1 MATPDNV
8 VAGRTAIV
16 GLGHTAQGELPGH
29 SAEENAVDA
38 ALLALADAGLTVDDL
53 DGLIACKSVQGQGND
68 VNVGAL
74 LGVNLPYVQSLDYGT
89 CNFSLHL
96 AVMAIVSGMA
106 STVLLTYGANA
117 RSGKFDFGKPM
128 YGADMASAAGLVHI
142 AGRAGLAL
150 QRHKAIYGTTDEQF
164 GMLAVGQRDWAQKN
178 PNAIFRMP
186 MSMADYLA
194 EPYMVD
200 PLRRSDVTM
209 ISDGGV
215 ALVVTTAEH
224 ARQLPNPP
232 VYISGMAEY
241 AGVRGDHNPENLMR
255 PWLRDS
261 AATIWAST
269 GLRPAD
275 IDALY
280 IQDPTAVW
288 SLQMLEY
295 YGFCGIGDGGPF
307 LAEGHT
313 LPGGSLPLN
322 THGGQLSESYTW
334 GWMHVVE
341 AVRQL
346 RGQAG
351 ERQLDAPE
359 IGMYC
364 SSHGF
369 VKAAA
374 SVLSTNQSVGQ

>member
-1 MATPDNV
+1 
-8 VAGRTAIV
+8 
-16 GLGHTAQGELPGH
+16 
-29 SAEENAVDA
+29 
-38 ALLALADAGLTVDDL
+38 
-53 DGLIACKSVQGQGND
+53 
-68 VNVGAL
+68 L

-150 QRHKAIYGTTDEQF
+150 QRHKAVYGTTDEQF

-178 PNAIFRMP
+178 PNAIFRTP
-186 MSMADYLA
+186 LSMADYLA

-241 AGVRGDHNPENLMR
+241 AGMRGEHNPENLMR

-261 AATIWAST
+261 AVTIWAST

-295 YGFCGIGDGGPF
+295 YGFCGFGEGGPF

-369 VKAAA
+369 VKAAV
-374 SVLSTNQSVGQ
+374 SVFSTNQSVGQ

>member
-1 MATPDNV
+1 MSTVRNP
-8 VAGRTAIV
+8 VAGRVAIV
-16 GLGHTAQGELPGH
+16 GVGHTVQGELPGQ
-29 SAEENAVDA
+29 SVEEIAVEA
-38 ALLALADAGLTVDDL
+38 AVLALADAGLDAPDL
-53 DGLIACKSVQGQGND
+53 DGLIACKSVQGGGND
-68 VNVGAL
+68 VAVGQL
-74 LGVNLPYVQSLDYGT
+74 LGVNLPYVQALDYGT

-96 AVMAIVSGMA
+96 AVMAVISGMA
-106 STVLLTYGANA
+106 ETILLTYGANA
-117 RSGKFDFGKPM
+117 RTGKFDFGKPM

-150 QRHKAIYGTTDEQF
+150 QRHKAVYGTTDEQF
-164 GMLAVGQRDWAQKN
+164 GMLAVGQRDWALKN
-178 PNAIFRMP
+178 PNAIFRTP

-215 ALVVTTAEH
+215 AVVVTTAEH

-241 AGVRGDHNPENLMR
+241 AGVRAEHNPENLMR

-261 AATIWAST
+261 AVTIWAST

-295 YGFCGIGDGGPF
+295 YGFCGIGEGGPF

-313 LPGGSLPLN
+313 LPGRSLPLN

-351 ERQLDAPE
+351 ERQLEAPE

-369 VKAAA
+369 VKAAV
-374 SVLSTNQSVGQ
+374 SVFSTNQSVGQ

>member
-1 MATPDNV
+1 MATPGNV
-8 VAGRTAIV
+8 VAGRTVIV

-38 ALLALADAGLTVDDL
+38 ALLALADAGLTLDDL
-53 DGLIACKSVQGQGND
+53 DGLVACKSVQGQGND

-178 PNAIFRMP
+178 PNAIFRTP

-215 ALVVTTAEH
+215 ALVVTTAER

-241 AGVRGDHNPENLMR
+241 AGVRGEHNPENLMR

-261 AATIWAST
+261 AATIWANT

-295 YGFCGIGDGGPF
+295 YGFCGIGEGGQF

-313 LPGGSLPLN
+313 RPGGSLPLN

-351 ERQLDAPE
+351 ERQLDDPE

-369 VKAAA
+369 VKAAV
-374 SVLSTNQSVGQ
+374 SVFSTNQSVGQ

>member
-1 MATPDNV
+1 MATPGNV
-8 VAGRTAIV
+8 VAGRTVIV

-53 DGLIACKSVQGQGND
+53 DGLVACKSVQGQGND

-178 PNAIFRMP
+178 PNAIFRTP

-215 ALVVTTAEH
+215 ALVVTTAER

-241 AGVRGDHNPENLMR
+241 AGVRGEHNPENLMR

-261 AATIWAST
+261 AATIWANT

-280 IQDPTAVW
+280 IQDPTALW

-295 YGFCGIGDGGPF
+295 YGFCGIGEGGPF

-369 VKAAA
+369 VKAAV